1 MTQVI
6 RPCEFEIHATV
17 FERSADGETKQP
29 FTAWLNYDG
38 EGDRWDLEKLIIG
51 DQEYSPDTLDT
62 DPTQNPDARANGA
75 ESRGGQDSKQ
85 PEVRLPGLG
94 RSGPRRWAASSF
106 YLLQA
111 RMWFSTAW
119 MTL

>member
-38 EGDRWDLEKLIIG
+38 EGDRWDLEKLIIE
-51 DQEYSPDTLDT
+51 DQEYSPNTLDT
-62 DPTQNPDARANGA
+62 DPTQNSDARANGA
-75 ESRGGQDSKQ
+75 ESRGWPDSKQ
-85 PEVRLPGLG
+85 PEVRVTAFA
-94 RSGPRRWAASSF
+94 RTDRHHGPQHAF
-106 YLLQA
+106 HI
-111 RMWFSTAW
+111 
-119 MTL
+119 